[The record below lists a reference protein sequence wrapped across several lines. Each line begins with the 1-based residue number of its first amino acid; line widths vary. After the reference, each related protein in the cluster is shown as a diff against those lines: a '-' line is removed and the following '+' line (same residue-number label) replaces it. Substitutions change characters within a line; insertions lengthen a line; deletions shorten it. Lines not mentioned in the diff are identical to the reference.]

1 MEKLRKSQILADF
14 FRISDDKSYFS
25 DQNSAAT
32 IVLTGLAL
40 KTLSKCF
47 YINIVDNSKFET
59 V

>member
-14 FRISDDKSYFS
+14 FRISDKSYFS

-47 YINIVDNSKFET
+47 YINIVDNSEFET